1 MVCLSVIPMKLLTIA
16 GPLDQFDTV
25 VRECVINQEFHP
37 ENTLQTMKDVKGLCP
52 FELNNP
58 YTALLRRAEQ
68 VADEAGIPLE
78 YEPFDSA
85 LGTIPPVLPIT
96 STPWRSGSTT

>member
-1 MVCLSVIPMKLLTIA
+1 MSVIPMKLLTIA
-16 GPLDQFDTV
+16 GPMDQFDTV

-37 ENTLQTMKDVKGLCP
+37 ENTLQTMKDVKGLRP

-68 VADEAGIPLE
+68 VADEAGIPWSTSPSIPLW
-78 YEPFDSA
+78 
-85 LGTIPPVLPIT
+85 GTIPPVLPIT

>member
-1 MVCLSVIPMKLLTIA
+1 M
-16 GPLDQFDTV
+16 

-37 ENTLQTMKDVKGLCP
+37 ENTLQTMKDVKGLRP
-52 FELNNP
+52 FEMNNP

-78 YEPFDSA
+78 YDPSSPL
-85 LGTIPPVLPIT
+85 LGTTPPPLPTT
-96 STPWRSGSTT
+96 STLWRSGSTT